1 MSDWDDGAT
10 FLDKSQSVAK
20 QNQKSLGLFST
31 LNKKIFL
38 CQAFLY
44 RTCDDSDKNR
54 LIEEMS
60 SNFTL

>member
-20 QNQKSLGLFST
+20 QDQKSLGLFST
-31 LNKKIFL
+31 LNIKIFP